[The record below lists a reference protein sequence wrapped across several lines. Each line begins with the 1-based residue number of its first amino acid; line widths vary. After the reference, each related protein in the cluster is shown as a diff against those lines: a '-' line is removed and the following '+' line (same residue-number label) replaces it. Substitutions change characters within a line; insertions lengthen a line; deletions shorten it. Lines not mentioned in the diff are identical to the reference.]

1 MHTGKKCFFVIFFFF
16 FFENKND
23 SFLANNKIPAGGGSG
38 SQSALCIPKNPF
50 NYFTHKVREWL
61 KKKITTSLLCYA
73 FSTTAFGM
81 FYYGSEEV
89 TAQESQGPRPASRP
103 MQSK

>member
-1 MHTGKKCFFVIFFFF
+1 MFLCHLFF

-38 SQSALCIPKNPF
+38 SQSALRIPKNHF
-50 NYFTHKVREWL
+50 NYFTHKVRKRVV
-61 KKKITTSLLCYA
+61 KKKENNHITFGLC

-81 FYYGSEEV
+81 FYYGSEKV
-89 TAQESQGPRPASRP
+89 SAQESQGLHPASRP
-103 MQSK
+103 LQST